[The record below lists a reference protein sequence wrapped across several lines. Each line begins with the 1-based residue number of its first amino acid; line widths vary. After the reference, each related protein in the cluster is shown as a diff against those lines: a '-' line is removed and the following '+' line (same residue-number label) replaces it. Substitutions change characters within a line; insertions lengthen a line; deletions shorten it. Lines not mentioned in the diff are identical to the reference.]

1 MQFIRGGFT
10 CIVMKNNQQV
20 HRDEEVFDQVRVLLS
35 SDLKKHYSI
44 DELAQV
50 TGMNRTKLCFG
61 FKQLYGFSI
70 HQYTIL
76 LRITFAKKL
85 LSDGELQVKVVAQ
98 VCGYKTLQHFV
109 TAFKKNTGLTP
120 LEFQKKNIL

>member
-20 HRDEEVFDQVRVLLS
+20 HRDEEVFDQVKVLLT

-50 TGMNRTKLCFG
+50 TGMNRTKLCSG
-61 FKQLYGFSI
+61 FKQLYGCSI
-70 HQYTIL
+70 HQYTIQ
-76 LRITFAKKL
+76 LRITLAKKHL
-85 LSDGELQVKVVAQ
+85 LEGELQVKVVAQ

-109 TAFKKNTGLTP
+109 TAFKKNVGVTP
-120 LEFQKKNIL
+120 GEFQKQV